1 MNFSEKYAISPLKNI
16 EKYAILLFENA
27 EKYAISEFSIFL
39 FLIFF

>member
-1 MNFSEKYAISPLKNI
+1 MNFSEKYAISPLKNT